1 MKQEQPSAL
10 DGLIRLY
17 IWPCFHRCTKC
28 FTSRSTNAGR
38 QIRGCVLL
46 SVFSSKPSMQMRC
59 CRVEYG
65 SNGNRHEK
73 SRLLLPSVE
82 TLRFKPRARAWV
94 NGFNFVAFHGNDLI
108 ISTFFVCLQ
117 VFFNCKLC
125 CKCETGLRHSNKSCK
140 TQFYRQL
147 CKCCM
152 CKKPTPLMPQ

>member
-17 IWPCFHRCTKC
+17 IWPCFHRWTKC

-108 ISTFFVCLQ
+108 ISTIFICCQTIQVATVLIAKFVPGGQFSIGQQRAVL
-117 VFFNCKLC
+117 FP
-125 CKCETGLRHSNKSCK
+125 KCVQAHSVS
-140 TQFYRQL
+140 Q
-147 CKCCM
+147 
-152 CKKPTPLMPQ
+152 PI